1 MALNLD
7 YDPEWKPDAPKSAGP
22 NLDFDPDWKPAP
34 APKGGAYASAKQA
47 IGSTIKGAGQAAAD
61 FLPGVGQ
68 ENALKTYGQSVVDAN
83 PTAVHSLAD
92 LKANPLTGVTEA
104 TGNAGGSMGAMLGAR
119 ALGTGITAAA
129 PFTGPAA
136 PLVAGI
142 GQGIAWLGP
151 MAAAA
156 LPSFGGIR
164 EQQIKDDPT
173 RQDSI
178 GAKALAAAGA
188 GTVGL
193 IESKFGPQEWAL
205 SAMSKEGRGQ
215 LAEKFAAK
223 TLGGSIAKG
232 AAKGAAIEGAEEIAQ
247 NPIEQIAGYQNP
259 LTADNLKDTAFSGVM
274 GALGGGVIGGAS
286 GAAFRKGA
294 EPKPATPPETV
305 PEAVPAATP
314 PAPFID
320 EQTLNRA
327 GAASPMP
334 APILDEQRINRAL
347 DLESGAPVPY
357 VPTTV
362 EEVANQRADAMGV
375 KPENG
380 PISAAAS
387 LAIEGQTAEEMR
399 LATPG
404 VLAQGAAAAEQA
416 RLAQEAHQAA
426 EPGIPYEPV
435 AVEAPQAAPIVPTVP
450 MVDPQIP
457 AQDWINQQTGVDQS
471 SGVTRRDF
479 EAAAKEQAD
488 PQTILDESG
497 RPKTTTS
504 ALEIQQF
511 HADFDRREALRQRNL
526 SAAERLRAARGGK
539 PLVEDAQP
547 ADVAPQPSA
556 PVVDIAQPDIADE
569 APARIARPAPSPA
582 SGGSSAPAMPSVSS
596 LVAQGATLQG
606 KNLVD
611 ASNNVV
617 LPNLNI
623 QQYREANTLLES
635 KPNAQA
641 AETPAPSIPVQAA
654 PQGPKQQSAGVTNS
668 VDRNFRLTEQ
678 QQTNSVIKESLT
690 TQTPATIKPDLT
702 VQAPATGKQSLQ
714 VQPENS
720 NGNARPASEKV
731 PPVSPAQRGVNAGGV
746 GNLRADSGS
755 GTGGQAVRNDAAEP
769 AASVPDSRASG
780 SGERVRQT
788 NLITLVRQAGG
799 VSLDS
804 KADVTG
810 DKNSRETLG
819 VFRKSGMSLDR
830 LAEVL
835 QQNGY
840 ITESEVSDVTSGAE
854 KASELLRDALAG
866 NRPLNMADNER
877 AMSDAEE
884 AKQRDAIR
892 KKADELGIKWRFRKT
907 EYVEAEINQREEV
920 APEDRSAYDYGSASE
935 SAQDAI
941 DEFDI
946 FNDITPLTGKAALR
960 VAGFT
965 EEEINEAIQ
974 SESRQGKG
982 SGTKPAGSQSSIAD
996 SGSQAGSSEQGGI
1009 LESYSEKD
1017 LAARDEA
1024 QHLKVEEKARADKAA
1039 DDKARADSERDSFML
1054 TGSDRSAD
1062 TAAAQGQGDIFD
1074 SSPTQKESLASVST
1088 ESNPALESLFADLD
1102 SSTVRKANK
1111 AKKAAKL
1118 HPQAAEIDYVQNN
1131 YHDILI
1137 QLMDAGKLE
1146 VNGSKFVTEENKSCL

>member
-7 YDPEWKPDAPKSAGP
+7 YDHEWKPDAPKSAGP

-34 APKGGAYASAKQA
+34 APKGGLVASAKQA

-92 LKANPLTGVTEA
+92 LKANPLTGVAEA

-142 GQGIAWLGP
+142 GQVVSWAGP
-151 MAAAA
+151 AAAAA

-164 EQQIKDDPT
+164 EKQIQDDPT
-173 RQDSI
+173 QQDSA
-178 GAKALAAAGA
+178 GSKLLAAAGA

-193 IESKFGPQEWAL
+193 IESKLGPNKWAEM
-205 SAMSKEGRGQ
+205 AMSKQGRDA
-215 LAEKFAAK
+215 LAEKFVAK
-223 TLGGSIAKG
+223 SLTGSIAKG

-247 NPIEQIAGYQNP
+247 NPIEQIASYQNP

-274 GALGGGVIGGAS
+274 GALGGGVFGGAS

-294 EPKPATPPETV
+294 ENKPAAA
-305 PEAVPAATP
+305 PEAAPA
-314 PAPFID
+314 D
-320 EQTLNRA
+320 Q
-327 GAASPMP
+327 
-334 APILDEQRINRAL
+334 PI
-347 DLESGAPVPY
+347 PY
-357 VPTTV
+357 APTTV
-362 EEVANQRADAMGV
+362 EEVAKQRADAMGV

-404 VLAQGAAAAEQA
+404 ILAQGAAVAEQA
-416 RLAQEAHQAA
+416 RIAQEARQAA

-596 LVAQGATLQG
+596 LISQGATLQG

-623 QQYREANTLLES
+623 QQYREANTLLKS
-635 KPNAQA
+635 KPSAQA
-641 AETPAPSIPVQAA
+641 AETPSPSIPVQAA
-654 PQGPKQQSAGVTNS
+654 PQGPKQQSAGREASRNYVRNALSGIKDYYKLGDLDSLQSAFNKSNDLSLLEGSDDNAIDWMRSNNIKNDLDS
-668 VDRNFRLTEQ
+668 VRRKAKAVEDLHDRFPAEFKGGLERANVYGGLKSSDPVGELISHMSIDTGRPESDFRKPKVVSQ
-678 QQTNSVIKESLT
+678 SLT
-690 TQTPATIKPDLT
+690 TEAAATIKPDLT

-720 NGNARPASEKV
+720 NGNARPASETV
-731 PPVSPAQRGVNAGGV
+731 PPVRSPQGSVNARSV
-746 GNLRADSGS
+746 GNLRTDGGS

-769 AASVPDSRASG
+769 VASVPDSRASG
-780 SGERVRQT
+780 SGERVAEPVSKSYKLPL
-788 NLITLVRQAGG
+788 NLR
-799 VSLDS
+799 
-804 KADVTG
+804 
-810 DKNSRETLG
+810 DKNAALVEMASLMGKSDKDVRESFSAMWKRDG
-819 VFRKSGMSLDR
+819 R
-830 LAEVL
+830 
-835 QQNGY
+835 
-840 ITESEVSDVTSGAE
+840 ESAE
-854 KASELLRDALAG
+854 KRLVATVERLR
-866 NRPLNMADNER
+866 
-877 AMSDAEE
+877 AEKTAE
-884 AKQRDAIR
+884 A
-892 KKADELGIKWRFRKT
+892 
-907 EYVEAEINQREEV
+907 
-920 APEDRSAYDYGSASE
+920 
-935 SAQDAI
+935 
-941 DEFDI
+941 
-946 FNDITPLTGKAALR
+946 
-960 VAGFT
+960 
-965 EEEINEAIQ
+965 
-974 SESRQGKG
+974 
-982 SGTKPAGSQSSIAD
+982 
-996 SGSQAGSSEQGGI
+996 
-1009 LESYSEKD
+1009 
-1017 LAARDEA
+1017 
-1024 QHLKVEEKARADKAA
+1024 
-1039 DDKARADSERDSFML
+1039 
-1054 TGSDRSAD
+1054 
-1062 TAAAQGQGDIFD
+1062 
-1074 SSPTQKESLASVST
+1074 TQKESSNSVST
-1088 ESNPALESLFADLD
+1088 ESNSASAKSSANQNPIKAETRTSTGPETESASVNQETVKPSPALESLFADLD
-1102 SSTVRKANK
+1102 SSTVRKAKK
-1111 AKKAAKL
+1111 AAKAAKL

-1146 VNGSKFVTEENKSCL
+1146 VNGSKSVTEENESCL

>member
-1 MALNLD
+1 MANPFD
-7 YDPEWKPDAPKSAGP
+7 QFDAPTEANP
-22 NLDFDPDWKPAP
+22 FDAFDVKPP
-34 APKGGAYASAKQA
+34 VKGGLVASAKQA

-68 ENALKTYGQSVVDAN
+68 DNALKTYGRSVVDAN

-92 LKANPLTGVTEA
+92 LKANPLTGVAEA

-164 EQQIKDDPT
+164 EQQIKDDPN

-223 TLGGSIAKG
+223 TLGGSVAKG

-247 NPIEQIAGYQNP
+247 NPIEQIASYQNP

-274 GALGGGVIGGAS
+274 GALGGGVLGGAS

-294 EPKPATPPETV
+294 ENK
-305 PEAVPAATP
+305 PAATP
-314 PAPFID
+314 
-320 EQTLNRA
+320 EV
-327 GAASPMP
+327 
-334 APILDEQRINRAL
+334 
-347 DLESGAPVPY
+347 APVAPAIN
-357 VPTTV
+357 P
-362 EEVANQRADAMGV
+362 ADSALMQQQLLAEQEAAAMGIDAA
-375 KPENG
+375 NG

-387 LAIEGQTAEEMR
+387 LALKSGAAQTPAQIAMQAERQRLAEAALQQDAADTEVADATGIDAQQQNTDWNRFRAQEEQALKDERDKARFETERKRAETRGEMR
-399 LATPG
+399 DA
-404 VLAQGAAAAEQA
+404 AQQMIAEGSYEADQRKA
-416 RLAQEAHQAA
+416 AQEARQAEDPGLPFERIA
-426 EPGIPYEPV
+426 PEDFDTLNPIKVGQGELVDPVEPERKGLSAPRQQRALPNQGGNPALGFTPKSADPMRATADGQVGTAQQFDELAKTKQTRKEQMRS
-435 AVEAPQAAPIVPTVP
+435 AVERAR
-450 MVDPQIP
+450 DL
-457 AQDWINQQTGVDQS
+457 IN
-471 SGVTRRDF
+471 
-479 EAAAKEQAD
+479 
-488 PQTILDESG
+488 
-497 RPKTTTS
+497 
-504 ALEIQQF
+504 
-511 HADFDRREALRQRNL
+511 
-526 SAAERLRAARGGK
+526 
-539 PLVEDAQP
+539 
-547 ADVAPQPSA
+547 
-556 PVVDIAQPDIADE
+556 
-569 APARIARPAPSPA
+569 
-582 SGGSSAPAMPSVSS
+582 
-596 LVAQGATLQG
+596 QGATLKG
-606 KNLVD
+606 RNLVD

-623 QQYREANTLLES
+623 QQYREANTLLKS

-641 AETPAPSIPVQAA
+641 AETPAPSVPVQAA
-654 PQGPKQQSAGVTNS
+654 PQGSQQQSAGVENP
-668 VDRNFRLTEQ
+668 
-678 QQTNSVIKESLT
+678 VIKESLT
-690 TQTPATIKPDLT
+690 TETPATIKPDLT

-720 NGNARPASEKV
+720 NGNARPASETV
-731 PPVSPAQRGVNAGGV
+731 HPVSPAQGGVNAGGV
-746 GNLRADSGS
+746 GNLRADRGS

-769 AASVPDSRASG
+769 VASVPDSRAGG
-780 SGERVRQT
+780 SSERVRQT

-799 VSLDS
+799 VSLES

-907 EYVEAEINQREEV
+907 EDVEAEINQREEV
-920 APEDRSAYDYGSASE
+920 APEDRSAYDYSSE
-935 SAQDAI
+935 SENVQDFS

-946 FNDITPLTGKAALR
+946 FNDATPLTGKAAMR

-974 SESRQGKG
+974 SESRQGKAG
-982 SGTKPAGSQSSIAD
+982 GTEPAGTQSRRAD
-996 SGSQAGSSEQGGI
+996 SGSQAGSGEQGGI
-1009 LESYSEKD
+1009 LESYTEKD

-1024 QHLKVEEKARADKAA
+1024 QRLKAEEKARADKAA
-1039 DDKARADSERDSFML
+1039 DDKARADSERDSFTL

-1062 TAAAQGQGDIFD
+1062 RAAAQGQGDIFD
-1074 SSPTQKESLASVST
+1074 SSPTQKESPASVST
-1088 ESNPALESLFADLD
+1088 ESNPASAKSSANQNPIKAETRASTGPEAESASANQETVKPSPALESLFADLD

-1118 HPQAAEIDYVQNN
+1118 HPQAAEINYVQNN

-1146 VNGSKFVTEENKSCL
+1146 VNGSKSVTEENKSCL